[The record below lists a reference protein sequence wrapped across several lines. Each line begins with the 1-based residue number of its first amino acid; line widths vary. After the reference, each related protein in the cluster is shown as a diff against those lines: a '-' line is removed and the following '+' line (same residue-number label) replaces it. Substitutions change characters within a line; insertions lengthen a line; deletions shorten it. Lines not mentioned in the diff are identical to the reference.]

1 MRTERRR
8 GTDAAVEAV
17 EGGVEVE
24 AWAKAVHLQE
34 HLGREQRQEQE
45 LCIVWRNGE
54 NATQAEGT
62 RSGVLAAVALFEITQ
77 TPEAVL

>member
-1 MRTERRR
+1 MPCCENISLTLCQ
-8 GTDAAVEAV
+8 VEQRHKVGLQAQ
-17 EGGVEVE
+17 
-24 AWAKAVHLQE
+24 AVHLQE

>member
-24 AWAKAVHLQE
+24 AWAQAVHLQE

-54 NATQAEGT
+54 NTTQAEGT